1 VKLPIF
7 VARQWIRHR
16 TANVNEYSARY
27 SVLDREFYIPEPE
40 HLAAQSASN
49 RQGRGD
55 VLQGEEAAEVL
66 DILRR
71 DAEQAYDDYALML
84 NDGSEGKQRDDRVGL
99 ARELARM
106 NLSLNYYTQWY
117 WKTDLHNL
125 MGFLRLRADA
135 HAQYEIRAYADV
147 MMDVMAAWVPLAH
160 AAFLE
165 YRMGA
170 VQLSA
175 TGVKAVRRM
184 IAGEKVSQEDS
195 GLTKREW
202 TELLSALQLDQSA

>member
-1 VKLPIF
+1 MRIQTWLQTVSELSH
-7 VARQWIRHR
+7 A
-16 TANVNEYSARY
+16 
-27 SVLDREFYIPEPE
+27 FYAEP
-40 HLAAQSASN
+40 
-49 RQGRGD
+49 RRGD
-55 VLQGEEAAEVL
+55 VLQGDEAAEVL
-66 DILRR
+66 AILRR
-71 DAEQAYDDYALML
+71 DAEQAYDDYASML

-165 YRMGA
+165 YRLGA

-175 TGVKAVRRM
+175 TGAKAVRRM

-202 TELLSALQLDQSA
+202 TELLSALQLDESA